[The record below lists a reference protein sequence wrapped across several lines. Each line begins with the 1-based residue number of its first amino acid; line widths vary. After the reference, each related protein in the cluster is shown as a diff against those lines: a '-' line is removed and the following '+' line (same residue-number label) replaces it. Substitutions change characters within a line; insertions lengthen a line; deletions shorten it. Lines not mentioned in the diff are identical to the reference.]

1 MAKVEMEAKALL
13 QKEWAEPLTTVLKRA
28 EKTSKT
34 MHVSEALQVV
44 GHKVSSEVSGFLQG
58 RNATQQS
65 LSMTGTQ
72 MSSSGDVTSDMSKPS
87 VFDRA
92 MGFINA

>member
-44 GHKVSSEVSGFLQG
+44 GHKVSPEVSGFLQG
-58 RNATQQS
+58 LMLPNNRYQ
-65 LSMTGTQ
+65 
-72 MSSSGDVTSDMSKPS
+72 
-87 VFDRA
+87 
-92 MGFINA
+92 